1 MGVPLG
7 DSEFVRHIGGST
19 LSCAI
24 TGLPH
29 ARVEMISKKTDDT
42 ATWHFKQPELALF
55 WYQSGSKR
63 LRATVEGK
71 PLRAEFDG
79 ERKFAIIPAGI
90 EIEGEFDVQPVCDY
104 TVIFFDP
111 YMVMNKL
118 PVDLSSLIVGFKHRG
133 LSQGMANLRRE
144 AAINDSLFPLFAE
157 GWACQALAY
166 MAQVTGLADTGRVR
180 VRGGLPPYR
189 LNMVKEYIDAHFTNA
204 ISLDE
209 LAKLSQMSSRHFLR
223 GFRES
228 IGVTPYSYILDRR
241 LVYAKE
247 LLLKSKETITS
258 IALLSGFGNS
268 QHFAT
273 MFRKATGLSPREFRL
288 NA

>member
-7 DSEFVRHIGGST
+7 ESEFVRHIGGST
-19 LSCAI
+19 LGCAV
-24 TGLPH
+24 TELPH
-29 ARVEMISKKTDDT
+29 ARVEMIRKKTVDT
-42 ATWHFKQPELALF
+42 APWHFRQPKLALF
-55 WYQSGSKR
+55 WYQSGSER

-111 YMVMNKL
+111 DMVMNKL

-133 LSQGMANLRRE
+133 LSQGMATLRRE

-166 MAQVTGLADTGRVR
+166 MAQVTGLADSGR

-189 LNMVKEYIDAHFTNA
+189 LNMVKEYIDAHFTDA

-209 LAKLSQMSSRHFLR
+209 LAKLSLMSSRHFLR
-223 GFRES
+223 GFQES
-228 IGVTPYSYILDRR
+228 IGVTPYRYILDRR

-247 LLLKSKETITS
+247 LLLNSKETITS
-258 IALLSGFGNS
+258 IALRSGFGNS

-273 MFRKATGLSPREFRL
+273 MFRKATGHSPREFRL
-288 NA
+288 SV